1 MSMMK
6 TYRNIKRIDRYS
18 ACFCA
23 TVRDAGRQC
32 ALHHTSVEGVE
43 DVGVQVL
50 ISLLGDAPG
59 VVFPSEGVGEVF
71 EVGNRLHSCAV
82 DVERE
87 ERTVSDLQTI
97 SLVFLMSRMRMFS
110 LHHSPSGA
118 RKTFLYKI

>member
-6 TYRNIKRIDRYS
+6 TYRNRKRIDRYRAYFS
-18 ACFCA
+18 A
-23 TVRDAGRQC
+23 TVCDAGRRC
-32 ALHHTSVEGVE
+32 ALHHQGVE

-50 ISLLGDAPG
+50 MSLHGDAPG

-97 SLVFLMSRMRMFS
+97 SLVFHTFLLFS

-118 RKTFLYKI
+118 RGTFLYKI